1 MKIKNQTP
9 FAFGLKASS
18 RRPPQPEM
26 TLIVR
31 GTFNLVHGAAAAVP
45 EGEPLL
51 VQAPLSAEI
60 YRPDDD
66 ARTGD
71 ILYPGDLADHKP
83 LADLMLIGTCHV
95 PGGRPV
101 EACPVR
107 FSVGGFSKV
116 LHVVGPRTWVSR
128 VLGDHPSDPARF
140 TSMPVAY
147 THAFGGAGH
156 AANPA
161 GKGLGT
167 PDLHNVTLPGE
178 IVSGR
183 GDRPAPAGFG
193 PISPHWPE
201 RKGKLGTA
209 YGAEWKKTRAPHHAE
224 DFDPSYFNAAPA
236 DQRVPYL
243 RGDEALSFANMHPER
258 VLFES
263 RLPGVR
269 VRAFV
274 HDTAGLFR
282 EVPLVLDTLF
292 VDADALRLS
301 LVWRGVDTVAD
312 AELRDVRTVLFA
324 SEPLASAP
332 EPEAHYRARLEAF
345 ERDPIGESMPA
356 WAGDPFAGLDM
367 SKLAAGEQP
376 SSAAGPQ
383 GISAAGPQGISAA
396 GPQGISAAGPQGIS
410 AAGQQG
416 SSAAGQGASPA
427 LDAQL
432 DRTLATLPPGLRAAV
447 ARAVAG
453 AGKHAAPRG
462 LDLPARIAAALAART
477 PAAAPPSATSP
488 LLDGRIRPFLAQRL
502 AQLRK
507 LAAGAG
513 ASGASVPGL
522 DALEAA
528 LADPRLGQVNDAGK
542 PGADKAGA
550 GGAGSDTPAPGGDFR
565 GRDWTGRDLQGVDLQ
580 GACLDGAVL
589 TRADLRGANMAGASL
604 RQAILAEAK
613 LDLADLSGADLTQ
626 AQLARASARG
636 ARLTKALLDGLFA
649 EEADFESATLDG
661 ARGEQALLMRAS
673 FVKASLAGVELEKC
687 LFEGARLDGSV
698 WAGARLSRCM
708 MTQISGDGA
717 DFSDADV
724 AHSGF
729 SDARLRGAKLRGA
742 RGDESVW
749 LRADLASADLR
760 YASLRRA
767 TFSEADAS
775 RALFFGADLR
785 HAHLDR
791 ARLDF
796 ADFERANLF
805 GADMRRASLV
815 RTSFRGASLYGAV
828 LLGTATST
836 ADFTGASL
844 GAATR
849 DPT

>member
-1 MKIKNQTP
+1 MKIKNKTP
-9 FAFGLKASS
+9 FAFGLKPSS

-31 GTFNLVHGAAAAVP
+31 GTFDLVHGAAAAVP

-51 VQAPLSAEI
+51 TQAPLSAEI
-60 YRPDDD
+60 YREGDD
-66 ARTGD
+66 ARAGD
-71 ILYPGDLADHKP
+71 LLYPGDLADHKP

-95 PGGRPV
+95 PGGRPA

-107 FSVGGFSKV
+107 FSVGAFSKV
-116 LHVVGPRTWVSR
+116 LHVVGPRTWVSS
-128 VLGDHPSDPARF
+128 VLGDHPSEPARF
-140 TSMPVAY
+140 TSMRVAY

-156 AANPA
+156 APNPA
-161 GKGLGT
+161 GKGLAT

-178 IVSGR
+178 RVRGR

-193 PISPHWPE
+193 PISPHWAE
-201 RKGKLGTA
+201 RTGKLGTA
-209 YGAEWKKTRAPHHAE
+209 YGAEWRKTRAPFYAE

-274 HDTAGLFR
+274 HDTAGRFR

-301 LVWRGVDTVAD
+301 LVWRGVDAVGD

-332 EPEAHYRARLEAF
+332 EPEAHHRAALEAF

-367 SKLAAGEQP
+367 SKLAAAEQG
-376 SSAAGPQ
+376 SSAA
-383 GISAAGPQGISAA
+383 A
-396 GPQGISAAGPQGIS
+396 
-410 AAGQQG
+410 QQG
-416 SSAAGQGASPA
+416 SSAGGQGASPA

-432 DRTLATLPPGLRAAV
+432 DRTLSTLPPGLRAAV
-447 ARAVAG
+447 ARAVSG
-453 AGKHAAPRG
+453 AGTHAAPRG
-462 LDLPARIAAALAART
+462 LDLPARVAAALAART
-477 PAAAPPSATSP
+477 AAAAPPSATSP

-522 DALEAA
+522 DVLEAA

-550 GGAGSDTPAPGGDFR
+550 GGGGPDTPAPGGDFR

-589 TRADLRGANMAGASL
+589 TRADLRGAKLAGASL
-604 RQAILAEAK
+604 KQAILAEAR

-649 EEADFESATLDG
+649 EEVDFESATLDG

-687 LFEGARLDGSV
+687 LFEGARLEGSA

-708 MTQISGDGA
+708 MTQITADGA

-729 SDARLRGAKLRGA
+729 EGARLRGARLRGV

-749 LRADLASADLR
+749 LRADLGSADLR

-767 TFSEADAS
+767 TLSEADAS

-785 HAHLDR
+785 HARLDR
-791 ARLDF
+791 ARLDH

-815 RTSFRGASLYGAV
+815 KTSFRGASLYGAV
-828 LLGTATST
+828 LLGAAVST

-849 DPT
+849 DLP